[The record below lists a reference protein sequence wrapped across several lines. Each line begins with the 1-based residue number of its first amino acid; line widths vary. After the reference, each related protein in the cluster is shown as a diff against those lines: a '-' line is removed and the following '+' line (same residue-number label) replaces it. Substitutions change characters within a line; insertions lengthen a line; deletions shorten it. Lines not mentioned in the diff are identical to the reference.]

1 MAQNHEDA
9 VVELHSTMAQR
20 QGSQVQHDATGAKL
34 PVIEHE
40 KNASDGDISTEHTA
54 DDLEPTDHEKATLRH
69 IGDAFPKSAYLVAV
83 VELCERF
90 TYYGC
95 QGLFQNYINNHPD
108 GRDGPRGLGLGHAG
122 ATGLNSRCM
131 LDRCERIVGSCSI
144 QRSFSSF
151 ATLLPLLVPL

>member
-20 QGSQVQHDATGAKL
+20 QGSQVIHTDASGAKL
-34 PVIEHE
+34 PIVEQE
-40 KNASDGDISTEHTA
+40 KSASNGDIETQNTA
-54 DDLEPTDHEKATLRH
+54 DDLEPTEHEKSTLRH

-95 QGLFQNYINNHPD
+95 QGLFQNY
-108 GRDGPRGLGLGHAG
+108 
-122 ATGLNSRCM
+122 
-131 LDRCERIVGSCSI
+131 
-144 QRSFSSF
+144 SS
-151 ATLLPLLVPL
+151 